1 MKTLTLPILLSLFA
15 GAAAHADEVRQLE
28 AHEHG
33 VGRLDI
39 ALDGTTVAISFEAP
53 GADIV
58 GFEYAPETETDM
70 ALVKA
75 AVADLEA
82 PLSLFAM
89 PASAGCGVTSAK
101 VTLLTDSTHASDH
114 DHGHNQGGEQDHAHD
129 HDHEVV
135 AHSEFRADYMLTC
148 ADPAAID
155 RIVFPYFDRFPNA
168 LELEVQVVTPRG
180 ASAFDVRRDAPSID
194 LGGLI

>member
-1 MKTLTLPILLSLFA
+1 MKTLTFPILVSLLA
-15 GAAAHADEVRQLE
+15 SSTAHADEVRQLE

-33 VGRLDI
+33 LGRLDI
-39 ALDGTTVAISFEAP
+39 AIDGPAVAISFEAP

-58 GFEYAPETETDM
+58 GFEYAPEAEADI
-70 ALVKA
+70 ALVDA
-75 AVADLEA
+75 ALADLES

-89 PASAGCGVTSAK
+89 PAAAGCRVTSAR

-114 DHGHNQGGEQDHAHD
+114 DHGHNHGGDQAHD
-129 HDHEVV
+129 HEHDHEVV
-135 AHSEFRADYMLTC
+135 THSEFRADYMLTC
-148 ADPAAID
+148 ADPDAIE
-155 RIVFPYFDRFPNA
+155 RIAFPYFDRFPNA